1 MALCVD
7 GKSLESV
14 GPAALHLMPCTV
26 EGNAEANVSQFFTPA
41 IRQSEESLGT
51 TGQQVSFRGRLLR
64 GHEMP
69 VPEGYKGVIL
79 KEPSKPFTEDEDRTL
94 RATHSFEKFTYWNLE
109 TAPSTNDTIQ
119 RAMAWTSIAS
129 ALHSPVESDKASLES
144 QSSVTG
150 CR

>member
-7 GKSLESV
+7 GKSLENV
-14 GPAALHLMPCTV
+14 GCADLRLMPCTI
-26 EGNAEANVSQFFTPA
+26 EGDGEANVSQFFTPA
-41 IRQSEESLGT
+41 IRQNEESPGT

-64 GHEMP
+64 GQEIP
-69 VPEGYKGVIL
+69 IPEGYKGVIL

-94 RATHSFEKFTYWNLE
+94 KATHSFDKFTYWNLE

-119 RAMAWTSIAS
+119 RALAWTNIAS
-129 ALHSPVESDKASLES
+129 AIHSPVSSDKPSLES
-144 QSSVTG
+144 QGSVAG